1 MMTMFQP
8 NDGFR
13 FEIGLPISQQ
23 FQTQFSWSFSNKKAP
38 EFELMSV
45 VMAGGQSM
53 MEDEMSMIQASS
65 TSAGRATAV
74 IQKPLPYGCKLSI
87 QTDCG
92 GDDPNVCMSMFTLQK
107 DFANSHIQYQ
117 YQGVHMVSY
126 MQSISETLSA
136 GYSMGFVPQHNRSL
150 FSYGAKWQAT
160 AKTMFLATYNA
171 AHPQEKI
178 LLAMVSRP
186 SKRLALFAELKAGP
200 DNKTEYLGG
209 YRMNFSEGAQI
220 TGSLTSGLKAVT
232 VYRKM
237 IEMFSITMT
246 GSIDFSKPTAPAT
259 FGVALSLGGM

>member
-1 MMTMFQP
+1 
-8 NDGFR
+8 
-13 FEIGLPISQQ
+13 
-23 FQTQFSWSFSNKKAP
+23 
-38 EFELMSV
+38 
-45 VMAGGQSM
+45 
-53 MEDEMSMIQASS
+53 
-65 TSAGRATAV
+65 
-74 IQKPLPYGCKLSI
+74 
-87 QTDCG
+87 
-92 GDDPNVCMSMFTLQK
+92 
-107 DFANSHIQYQ
+107 
-117 YQGVHMVSY
+117 
-126 MQSISETLSA
+126 
-136 GYSMGFVPQHNRSL
+136 
-150 FSYGAKWQAT
+150 
-160 AKTMFLATYNA
+160 MFLATYNA